1 MDSAGVE
8 AKRCAVRGFDVAYR
22 YEAGISARK
31 KSSVKLVSELK
42 F

>member
-1 MDSAGVE
+1 VDSAGVE

-31 KSSVKLVSELK
+31 KSSAEIGV
-42 F
+42 